1 MSDSRPNATERQ
13 KRAFGLLLR
22 RLSENAG
29 LSQEQNVLRDQ
40 LYQLASAGEFEQ
52 AFDINHRLLLEIGNA
67 HSAAEGSA
75 QNAAM
80 GHEQHPAE
88 PPARFLSRLFKRRQ
102 VTGPNI
108 PAIVQSRERQLTT
121 LALDRAVLLGM
132 SGQPGEAN
140 GLLDKLMDAR
150 GDDPGNHIAEDIF
163 EAALGLADL
172 SGSDERRQQ
181 ILRARMAFYFD
192 LAHEFGD
199 DEKLNT
205 ALQAAEALHCD
216 LAGMDDVNDQPDAIW
231 TNANMMRLFGQRHER
246 TELLRGASDLL
257 TRAAQILRKSGKI
270 QASYDM
276 VLEQLDA
283 EVSLARLMS
292 DTSELSSISNRLR
305 DIVDLPDTMITT
317 ETRGQA
323 RYALGSCLA
332 KQADIDGKIVTLR
345 KSFGYFESAAK
356 QFADIGLEARELK
369 SLRDLAVAKLT
380 AAELLAFNTDSV
392 DTDLI
397 LAKRY
402 NAEAELLQQQLSARL
417 G

>member
-1 MSDSRPNATERQ
+1 MSDSGPNATERQ

-29 LSQEQNVLRDQ
+29 LSQEQNVLRDR
-40 LYQLASAGEFEQ
+40 LYQQASAGQFEQ
-52 AFDINHRLLLEIGNA
+52 AFDINHQLLLEIGNA
-67 HSAAEGSA
+67 QGDEHK
-75 QNAAM
+75 
-80 GHEQHPAE
+80 PAE

-102 VTGPNI
+102 IADPDI
-108 PAIVQSRERQLTT
+108 PAVIQSREHQLTT

-132 SGQPGEAN
+132 SGQPGEASA
-140 GLLDKLMDAR
+140 LLDKLMDAR

-172 SGSDERRQQ
+172 SGSHERRQQ

-192 LAHEFGD
+192 LALEFGD

-205 ALQAAEALHCD
+205 ASQAAEALHCD
-216 LAGMDDVNDQPDAIW
+216 LAGLEDVDDQPDAIW
-231 TNANMMRLFGQRHER
+231 TKANMKRLFGRKHER
-246 TELLRGASDLL
+246 TELLRAASDDL
-257 TRAAQILRKSGKI
+257 TRAAQILRKSGQI
-270 QASYDM
+270 QHSYDM
-276 VLEQLDA
+276 VLEHLDA
-283 EVSLARLMS
+283 EVALASLMN

-305 DIVDLPDTMITT
+305 DIVDLPDTMVTT

-323 RYALGSCLA
+323 RYALGTCLT

-345 KSFGYFESAAK
+345 KAFGYFESAAK
-356 QFADIGLEARELK
+356 QFADIGMEARELK
-369 SLRDLAVAKLT
+369 SLRDLAMAKLT
-380 AAELLAFNTDSV
+380 AAELLALNADSL
-392 DTDLI
+392 DSDLM

-402 NAEAELLQQQLSARL
+402 NAEAEQLQQQLSARL